1 MPTVG
6 GRPPLI
12 PGITRVMRGAMT
24 HNRRAMSQRPAPT
37 PPTTAATPGSIQA
50 ALRHPAFRKLWL
62 ASGIYFIANAM
73 HGMAASWLMVE
84 LTGSSFLAALVQT
97 AVFLPMFVLALP
109 AGVLA
114 DTTDRAHL
122 ILIALGVQAV
132 SVVVLAALLLAG
144 WAGPGTLLVFTGISG
159 CCTAMM
165 SPAWNSAVG
174 EILPRDELPQAIIA
188 MSIAYN
194 GARALGPA
202 LAGLVF
208 GLASAAG
215 GVLVGGGTVFALA
228 VGGTLVLAW
237 AIHKRPPRPHPPT
250 RLPPER
256 LWGGTLAGLR
266 YAWHAETILAQLVRT
281 AAYSAAGSALW
292 ALLPVIGQQRLGLGA
307 EGFGGLMACLGTG
320 AVAAGLMLGRMRQ
333 RLGLEPL
340 VRISCLIFAVVMTVA
355 ALSRWAL
362 PVYLALVL
370 GGGAWMS
377 AMSTF
382 NTATQTSAPPW
393 VRSRATAMHVLSALG
408 PFALGS
414 AFWGAVAGLVGLQG
428 ALVAAAALMLGNLLL
443 ARRFPLRMGE
453 LHEVTQA
460 PFEDLLMTDEPDPE
474 AGPVA
479 VELSYRIRP
488 EEAEAFLD
496 LATQLKAPRQRDG
509 ATFWRIYRD
518 LDDPSRYV
526 ERFIVTSWAAY
537 LHQRARATVADQ
549 GIEAQLRAMVLPGE
563 RVVMQHYIAER

>member
-1 MPTVG
+1 
-6 GRPPLI
+6 
-12 PGITRVMRGAMT
+12 
-24 HNRRAMSQRPAPT
+24 MSQRPVPT
-37 PPTTAATPGSIQA
+37 PPSAAATPGSIQA
-50 ALRHPAFRKLWL
+50 ALRHEGFRKLWL

-114 DTTDRAHL
+114 DTTDRAKL
-122 ILIALGVQAV
+122 ILIALGVQAL

-144 WAGPGTLLVFTGISG
+144 WAGPGTLLVFTFISG

-202 LAGLVF
+202 FAGLVF
-208 GLASAAG
+208 GLASAVG

-228 VGGTLVLAW
+228 VAGTLVLAW
-237 AIHKRPPRPHPPT
+237 AIHRRPPKPHPPT

-307 EGFGGLMACLGTG
+307 AGFGGLMACLGTG
-320 AVAAGLMLGRMRQ
+320 AVAAGLMLGRLRQ

-340 VRISCLIFAVVMTVA
+340 VRISCVVFAAVMAVA

-362 PVYLALVL
+362 PVYIALVL

-414 AFWGAVAGLVGLQG
+414 AFWGAVAGLAGLQG

-443 ARRFPLRMGE
+443 ARRFPLRMGAP
-453 LHEVTQA
+453 HEVTQA
-460 PFEDLLMTDEPDPE
+460 PFKDLLMADEPDHE

-488 EEAEAFLD
+488 EQAEAFLA
-496 LATQLKAPRQRDG
+496 LATQLKGPRRRDG

-537 LHQRARATVADQ
+537 LHQRARATMADQ